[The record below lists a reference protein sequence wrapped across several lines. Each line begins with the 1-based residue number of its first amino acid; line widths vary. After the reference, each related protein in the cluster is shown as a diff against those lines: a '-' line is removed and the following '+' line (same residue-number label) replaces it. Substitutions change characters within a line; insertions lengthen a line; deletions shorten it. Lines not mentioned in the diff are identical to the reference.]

1 VIGTDARLATYP
13 FALLSELRD
22 AANEHGY
29 RIGPEEA
36 AGWLFFRSVSAP
48 AEIGLA
54 AAGPTGPFFLSV
66 AHQGVVQT
74 LGALPVS
81 PCAKGHAGAF
91 VFTTRENLHA
101 GVGAAYRLSVSL
113 PNFPLEKYQKAV
125 TSLGDTEGE
134 RAQKFRIGQ
143 DIFRDALMEY
153 WQGSCPL
160 TGISAPELLRA
171 SHMMPWSR
179 CETDGQRL
187 DVHNGLLLS
196 ALWDAAFDAGLVTFD
211 NDGRV
216 LPSPHLDE
224 AASGELRIA
233 AARQLILRGEH
244 LSYLTYHRNQ
254 IWKDDVGR
262 KLRSRRVGAASV
274 GHWRWGW
281 SIGIRVDGNMCCIKT
296 LSSTALTAIVF
307 RLNLS
312 PDEYS
317 WTQM

>member
-1 VIGTDARLATYP
+1 MISTEGRLAAYP

-36 AGWLFFRSVSAP
+36 AGWMFFRSASAP
-48 AEIGLA
+48 GEIALA
-54 AAGPTGPFFLSV
+54 AAGPAGPFFLSV
-66 AHQGVVQT
+66 AHQGVAQT
-74 LGALPVS
+74 LDALHAS

-125 TSLGDTEGE
+125 MSLGDTEGE

-143 DIFRDALMEY
+143 DIFRDSLMEY

-160 TGISAPELLRA
+160 TGISSPELLRA
-171 SHMMPWSR
+171 SHMMPWSQ

-211 NDGRV
+211 DDGRV
-216 LPSPHLDE
+216 LPSLRLGE
-224 AASGELRIA
+224 AALGELRIA
-233 AARQLILRGEH
+233 AARQLVLRGEH
-244 LSYLTYHRNQ
+244 LPYLTYHRNQ
-254 IWKDDVGR
+254 IWKR
-262 KLRSRRVGAASV
+262 
-274 GHWRWGW
+274 
-281 SIGIRVDGNMCCIKT
+281 
-296 LSSTALTAIVF
+296 
-307 RLNLS
+307 
-312 PDEYS
+312 
-317 WTQM
+317 

>member
-1 VIGTDARLATYP
+1 MNRTDARLPTYP
-13 FALLSELRD
+13 FPLLSELRD

-36 AGWLFFRSVSAP
+36 AGWVFFRSASAP
-48 AEIGLA
+48 AEIALA
-54 AAGPTGPFFLSV
+54 AGGPAGPFFLSV
-66 AHQGVVQT
+66 AHQGVAQT
-74 LGALPVS
+74 LDALRAS

-113 PNFPLEKYQKAV
+113 PTFPLEKYQKAV

-153 WQGSCPL
+153 WRGSCPL
-160 TGISAPELLRA
+160 TGIASPELLRA
-171 SHMMPWSR
+171 SHMMPWSL

-211 NDGRV
+211 DDGRV
-216 LPSPHLDE
+216 LPSPRLDE
-224 AASGELRIA
+224 AAHGELRISA
-233 AARQLILRGEH
+233 TRQLVLRGEH
-244 LSYLTYHRNQ
+244 LPYLSYHRNQ
-254 IWKDDVGR
+254 IWKR
-262 KLRSRRVGAASV
+262 
-274 GHWRWGW
+274 
-281 SIGIRVDGNMCCIKT
+281 
-296 LSSTALTAIVF
+296 
-307 RLNLS
+307 
-312 PDEYS
+312 
-317 WTQM
+317 

>member
-1 VIGTDARLATYP
+1 VIGTDARLAIYP

-36 AGWLFFRSVSAP
+36 AGWVFFRSASAP
-48 AEIGLA
+48 GEIALA
-54 AAGPTGPFFLSV
+54 AAGPAGPFFLSV
-66 AHQGVVQT
+66 GHQGVAQT
-74 LGALPVS
+74 LDGLPGF

-91 VFTTRENLHA
+91 VFTTRESLHM

-113 PNFPLEKYQKAV
+113 PDFPLEKYQKAV

-160 TGISAPELLRA
+160 TGISSPELLRA

-179 CETDGQRL
+179 CDTDGQRL

-211 NDGRV
+211 DDGRV
-216 LPSPHLDE
+216 LPSPHLD
-224 AASGELRIA
+224 AVTLAELRIA
-233 AARQLILRGEH
+233 AARQLVLRGRH
-244 LSYLTYHRNQ
+244 LPYLTYHRNQ
-254 IWKDDVGR
+254 IWKR
-262 KLRSRRVGAASV
+262 
-274 GHWRWGW
+274 
-281 SIGIRVDGNMCCIKT
+281 
-296 LSSTALTAIVF
+296 
-307 RLNLS
+307 
-312 PDEYS
+312 
-317 WTQM
+317 

>member
-1 VIGTDARLATYP
+1 VTGTDTRLATYP

-36 AGWLFFRSVSAP
+36 AGWLFFRSASAP

-74 LGALPVS
+74 LDALPVS

-211 NDGRV
+211 NDGMV

-224 AASGELRIA
+224 AASGELRIG

-244 LSYLTYHRNQ
+244 LPYLTYHRSQ
-254 IWKDDVGR
+254 IWKR
-262 KLRSRRVGAASV
+262 
-274 GHWRWGW
+274 
-281 SIGIRVDGNMCCIKT
+281 
-296 LSSTALTAIVF
+296 
-307 RLNLS
+307 
-312 PDEYS
+312 
-317 WTQM
+317 

>member
-36 AGWLFFRSVSAP
+36 AGWLFFRSASAP

-54 AAGPTGPFFLSV
+54 AAGPAGPFLLSV
-66 AHQGVVQT
+66 AHQGVALT
-74 LGALPVS
+74 LDALSAS

-91 VFTTRENLHA
+91 AFTIRERLHA
-101 GVGAAYRLSVSL
+101 GVGAAYRLSISL

-143 DIFRDALMEY
+143 GIFRDALMEY
-153 WQGSCPL
+153 WQASCPL

-171 SHMMPWSR
+171 SHMMPWAR

-196 ALWDAAFDAGLVTFD
+196 ALWDAAFDAGLLTFD
-211 NDGRV
+211 DDGGTV
-216 LPSPHLDE
+216 PSPRLNE
-224 AASGELRIA
+224 AALGELRIA
-233 AARQLILRGEH
+233 AVPRLVLRGEH
-244 LSYLTYHRNQ
+244 LPYLTYHRDQ
-254 IWKDDVGR
+254 IWKR
-262 KLRSRRVGAASV
+262 
-274 GHWRWGW
+274 
-281 SIGIRVDGNMCCIKT
+281 
-296 LSSTALTAIVF
+296 
-307 RLNLS
+307 
-312 PDEYS
+312 
-317 WTQM
+317 